1 MRGFLDARRVVQ
13 LAALALAAAAA
24 AYLLS
29 DRASGA
35 TTSDAGSAAPAATL
49 VDVEGR
55 WVIWLLLTPVLL
67 VATHALWRGRGR
79 TAAIVA
85 GTTLLFLLCVAGALT
100 IGIFF
105 MPAALVSGLA
115 LLVPARTTSSRRN
128 ASAPT

>member
-13 LAALALAAAAA
+13 LAALALSVAAA
-24 AYLLS
+24 AYLLG
-29 DRASGA
+29 DRPAAG
-35 TTSDAGSAAPAATL
+35 AGSATPAATL
-49 VDVEGR
+49 VDIEGR

-67 VATHALWRGRGR
+67 VGAHALWRGRGR

-85 GTTLLFLLCVAGALT
+85 GTALLFLLCVAGALT

-115 LLVPARTTSSRRN
+115 LLVPARTTSGRRS
-128 ASAPT
+128 ASAPI